1 MSGISTKGLTETL
14 KMLEKIEGNT
24 DSILE
29 DALKEGIGV
38 VTDEMRAEIQ
48 QLKSSDQRKKG
59 ELRLPS
65 KKDIKGLLDSLG
77 YTPVKDDG
85 AKFNVKAGFDGYND
99 VVTDKYPRGHSNQMI
114 ANSINKGT
122 SFMQAQPFINR
133 TKKAS
138 QANAIDAIQKKLD
151 KEIDAISK

>member
-14 KMLEKIEGNT
+14 KMLEQIEGNT

-29 DALKEGIGV
+29 DALKEGISV

-48 QLKSSDQRKKG
+48 QLKSSDERPKG
-59 ELRLPS
+59 LRLPS

-85 AKFNVKAGFDGYND
+85 TKFNVKAGFDGYNN
-99 VVTDKYPRGHSNQMI
+99 VVTDKYPRGHANQMI

>member
-38 VTDEMRAEIQ
+38 VTDEMRVEIQ

-85 AKFNVKAGFDGYND
+85 TIFNVKAGFDGYND
-99 VVTDKYPRGHSNQMI
+99 VVTDKYPRGHANQMI

>member
-14 KMLEKIEGNT
+14 KMLEKIEGDT

-85 AKFNVKAGFDGYND
+85 TIFNVKAGFDGYND
-99 VVTDKYPRGHSNQMI
+99 VVTDKYPRGHANQMI